1 MIPKQLRQLPT
12 PGRTGPTRLTPGAT
26 ASWLRREAHVTVL
39 VTPSGLPFA
48 HGNRLKGSDV
58 CQAGGSLVPAR
69 SASRGDGAR
78 GGTSAEM
85 GGGVG
90 RSQHGAGVPRE
101 RGQSPTARR
110 LRARRPDTGPAGP
123 PQRPL
128 TRRGLGGGA
137 ASQSRAGTGRCLC
150 PAATSLVPF
159 SQLSHTA
166 LPARPGPRYTRGN
179 GGRPVG
185 SPPGHT
191 RKRVP

>member
-12 PGRTGPTRLTPGAT
+12 PGRTGPTRLAPGAT

-58 CQAGGSLVPAR
+58 CQAGGSLVPAC
-69 SASRGDGAR
+69 SASRGRRGTGWNFRCDGRRCRAKPAW
-78 GGTSAEM
+78 GW
-85 GGGVG
+85 
-90 RSQHGAGVPRE
+90 
-101 RGQSPTARR
+101 SPTGKGSEPHSQAAEGEAARHR
-110 LRARRPDTGPAGP
+110 PRRPPSEATYQARAG
-123 PQRPL
+123 
-128 TRRGLGGGA
+128 G
-137 ASQSRAGTGRCLC
+137 GTGRCLC

-179 GGRPVG
+179 GGRLVG